1 MQKELTEKKRE
12 GLPMSDKEME
22 EYLKAFSDIEECIKA
37 LYKNKK

>member
-12 GLPMSDKEME
+12 GLPMSDKEKE
-22 EYLKAFSDIEECIKA
+22 EWQKAFVDIEESIKA